1 MSGWIKLHRQI
12 TDWEW
17 YDDHNT
23 FRLFMHLLLKA
34 NHKERS
40 YRGVKIEVGCVMTG
54 RELLSKETGLSV
66 QQIRTCL
73 ERLKST
79 NEITIKSN
87 KQGTIIQ
94 VVKYKDYQVTTNE
107 STTNQPTSNQQVTTN
122 KNVKKEKNDN
132 TIPSLEEFMDYG
144 LSKLEDVSH
153 DALRLKYESWIAN
166 DWCITRDNISKPIL
180 RWKNT
185 LLNTLPYLSKQP
197 KQQTIISDFVYKD
210 ESNMT
215 DEELWAYAKEKMEH
229 RKKEIA
235 IYG

>member
-34 NHKERS
+34 NHKERN

-79 NEITIKSN
+79 NEITIKSD

-122 KNVKKEKNDN
+122 KNVKKEKNEIYRQFKHLSISN
-132 TIPSLEEFMDYG
+132 LEFKKLEELY
-144 LSKLEDVSH
+144 SKQQ
-153 DALRLKYESWIAN
+153 I
-166 DWCITRDNISKPIL
+166 DNVIDSIENYK
-180 RWKNT
+180 KNT
-185 LLNTLPYLSKQP
+185 QYISLYLTAKKWLEKQH
-197 KQQTIISDFVYKD
+197 KQQNIISDFVYKD

-215 DEELWAYAKEKMEH
+215 DEELWAYAKEKIEH

>member
-23 FRLFMHLLLKA
+23 FRLFIHLLLKA

-40 YRGVKIEVGCVMTG
+40 YRGTTIEVGCIMTG

-73 ERLKST
+73 ERLKLT
-79 NEITIKSN
+79 NEITIKSD

-94 VVKYKDYQVTTNE
+94 VVKYKDYQVLTNE

-122 KNVKKEKNDN
+122 KNDNKEKNDN
-132 TIPSLEEFMDYG
+132 NTFKPPTAD
-144 LSKLEDVSH
+144 DVKSYCIERNNFVNAETFI
-153 DALRLKYESWIAN
+153 DFYESKGWMVGKN
-166 DWCITRDNISKPIL
+166 KMKDWKACVRTWEKTNTKPI
-180 RWKNT
+180 
-185 LLNTLPYLSKQP
+185 
-197 KQQTIISDFVYKD
+197 QQKD
-210 ESNMT
+210 ESQDHFMSHVMKQVNQIKQMQ
-215 DEELWAYAKEKMEH
+215 
-229 RKKEIA
+229 
-235 IYG
+235 

>member
-40 YRGVKIEVGCVMTG
+40 YRGVKIEVGCIMTG

-79 NEITIKSN
+79 NEITIKSD

-132 TIPSLEEFMDYG
+132 TIPSLEEFMAYG

-153 DALRLKYESWIAN
+153 DALRLKYESWLSNNWAIS
-166 DWCITRDNISKPIL
+166 RDGKVNPIL
-180 RWKNT
+180 NWKNT
-185 LLNTLPYLSKQP
+185 LNNTLVYLPKQP
-197 KQQTIISDFVYKD
+197 KQ
-210 ESNMT
+210 
-215 DEELWAYAKEKMEH
+215 
-229 RKKEIA
+229 EIEDHFMNHVMKQ
-235 IYG
+235 INLNK

>member
-23 FRLFMHLLLKA
+23 FRLFIHLLLKA

-40 YRGVKIEVGCVMTG
+40 YRGTTIEVGCIMTG

-73 ERLKST
+73 ERLKLT
-79 NEITIKSN
+79 NEITIKSD

-94 VVKYKDYQVTTNE
+94 VVKYKDYQVLTNE

-122 KNVKKEKNDN
+122 KNDNKEKNDN
-132 TIPSLEEFMDYG
+132 NTFKPPTADDVKSYCLERNNFVNAETFIDF
-144 LSKLEDVSH
+144 
-153 DALRLKYESWIAN
+153 YESKGWMVGKN
-166 DWCITRDNISKPIL
+166 KMKDWKACVRTWEKTNTKPI
-180 RWKNT
+180 
-185 LLNTLPYLSKQP
+185 
-197 KQQTIISDFVYKD
+197 QQKD
-210 ESNMT
+210 ETKDDYMNNVM
-215 DEELWAYAKEKMEH
+215 KQVNQIKQMQ
-229 RKKEIA
+229 
-235 IYG
+235 

>member
-79 NEITIKSN
+79 NEITIKSD

-132 TIPSLEEFMDYG
+132 TIPSLEEFMAYG

-153 DALRLKYESWIAN
+153 DALRLKYESWISNNWA
-166 DWCITRDNISKPIL
+166 ISRDGKVNPIL
-180 RWKNT
+180 NWKNT
-185 LLNTLPYLSKQP
+185 LNNTLVYLPKQP
-197 KQQTIISDFVYKD
+197 KQ
-210 ESNMT
+210 
-215 DEELWAYAKEKMEH
+215 
-229 RKKEIA
+229 EIEDHFMNHVMKQ
-235 IYG
+235 INLNK

>member
-40 YRGVKIEVGCVMTG
+40 YRGVKIEVGCIMTG

-79 NEITIKSN
+79 NEVTIKSN
-87 KQGTIIQ
+87 KQGTIVQ

-107 STTNQPTSNQQVTTN
+107 STANQPTSNQQVTTN
-122 KNVKKEKNDN
+122 KNVKNEKNENN
-132 TIPSLEEFMDYG
+132 TFTPPSAFDVLDYCKERKNNVDAETFISFYQ
-144 LSKLEDVSH
+144 SKGWMVG
-153 DALRLKYESWIAN
+153 RNKMK
-166 DWCITRDNISKPIL
+166 DWKACVRTWEKS
-180 RWKNT
+180 NT
-185 LLNTLPYLSKQP
+185 EQP
-197 KQQTIISDFVYKD
+197 KQQKKEFVF
-210 ESNMT
+210 SNCEGMT
-215 DEELWAYAKEKMEH
+215 QEEKNQYAKDLVAY
-229 RKKEIA
+229 RLTQIA
-235 IYG
+235 ENE